1 MMFKLKVESVTLEIE
16 LARDKWVGCKQ
27 TQKCEKILMLKAT
40 QVRIIMKKVCLKT
53 KFIKGKI
60 GFSMK

>member
-27 TQKCEKILMLKAT
+27 TQKCEKIKVDIRKIKIKIQL
-40 QVRIIMKKVCLKT
+40 IKKVLHV
-53 KFIKGKI
+53 
-60 GFSMK
+60 